1 MKDELWFLNTL
12 VSIRVP
18 HTAGADGVSILESRA
33 PAGDSPP
40 LHVHE
45 EDEIFHVL
53 AGEMLIRVGSADHRV
68 TAGQTMLAPKGVPH
82 SYRVESGEARWLVVT
97 ARGQFEDFVR
107 SFSRPAKTAGLPE
120 PAGPPSPE
128 EAEALAAAC
137 RRHGIELVGP
147 PLPA

>member
-18 HTAGADGVSILESRA
+18 HREGADGVSILESRA

-53 AGEMLIRVGSADHRV
+53 EGEMLIRVGDADHRV
-68 TAGQTMLAPKGVPH
+68 AAGQTMLAPKGVPH
-82 SYRVESGEARWLVVT
+82 SYRVESDEARWLVIT

-107 SFSRPAKTAGLPE
+107 SFSRPAATGALPE
-120 PAGPPSPE
+120 PSGPPGPE

-147 PLPA
+147 PLA